1 MPHILDG
8 IERFQ
13 PRRHNILTRQQEPI
27 ATRVSQLDLIG
38 ILDFEFVIEPVEG
51 AAATRFDPWPE
62 LLFLLPVLLR
72 VHAPFAGGSDAVLFP
87 VRHADGFRET
97 EAQLLEVFKRGRGAG
112 AAVGIGVEDL
122 LRIAVEVDERDDADV
137 VFCGFVARPV
147 GEPARLDALEGTFAR
162 ETLGARVVGD
172 GAVVIPLEGVRMVE
186 IDASAETEE
195 GLLSVLAPQPVV
207 LPGVDVAVGVHGGDE
222 DPVELFE

>member
-1 MPHILDG
+1 M
-8 IERFQ
+8 
-13 PRRHNILTRQQEPI
+13 
-27 ATRVSQLDLIG
+27 V
-38 ILDFEFVIEPVEG
+38 EPVEG

-62 LLFLLPVLLR
+62 FLFLLLVLLR
-72 VHAPFAGGSDAVLFP
+72 VHAPFAGGSDAVFFA
-87 VRHADGFRET
+87 VGHADGFRKT
-97 EAQLLEVFKRGRGAG
+97 ESHLLEVFERRRGGG

-122 LRIAVEVDERDDADV
+122 LGIAVEVDERDDADV
-137 VFCGFVARPV
+137 VVCGFVARPV
-147 GEPARLDALEGTFAR
+147 GEAARLDALEGTFAR

-186 IDASAETEE
+186 IDALAETEG

-207 LPGVDVAVGVHGGDE
+207 LPGVDVTVGVDCGDE